1 MRNNLQSHLEYL
13 EKEKKYSPLTVNAY
27 QKDIMS
33 FQIFLNEHHEA
44 CLLEEVNYP
53 LIRSWIVKLSDAKIA
68 ASSINRKMASLKSF
82 YKFLLKTKQID
93 TNPFV
98 KHKSLKT
105 PKQVQIPFSEK
116 EINTLFELHFLET
129 DFDSVRNRLVVELL
143 YATGMRRAELIN
155 LETNAIDFYGNTIKV
170 LGKRNKERI
179 IPLLASTTDVI
190 KLYLTK
196 RKELDNIGAP
206 EKLILSKKGNKIS
219 ETFVYRLINDYFSTI
234 SEKVKRSPHV
244 LRHSFATH
252 LLNNGADLNSVK
264 ELLGHASLS
273 STQIYTHSSLSEL
286 KKVYSNAHPRNK

>member
-1 MRNNLQSHLEYL
+1 
-13 EKEKKYSPLTVNAY
+13 
-27 QKDIMS
+27 
-33 FQIFLNEHHEA
+33 
-44 CLLEEVNYP
+44 
-53 LIRSWIVKLSDAKIA
+53 
-68 ASSINRKMASLKSF
+68 
-82 YKFLLKTKQID
+82 
-93 TNPFV
+93 
-98 KHKSLKT
+98 
-105 PKQVQIPFSEK
+105 
-116 EINTLFELHFLET
+116 
-129 DFDSVRNRLVVELL
+129 LVVELL

-179 IPLLASTTDVI
+179 IPLLASTSDVI

-196 RKELDNIGAP
+196 RKELLSINAP

>member
-27 QKDIMS
+27 QKDILS
-33 FQIFLNEHHEA
+33 FQLFLNKNHEG
-44 CLLEEVNYP
+44 CSLEEVNYP
-53 LIRSWIVKLSDAKIA
+53 LIRSWIVALSDKKIA

-93 TNPFV
+93 SNPFV

-116 EINTLFELHFLET
+116 EMNSLFELHFLEN

-155 LETNAIDFYGNTIKV
+155 LDIKAIDFYGNSIKV

-179 IPLLASTTDVI
+179 IPLLASTSAVI

-196 RKELDNIGAP
+196 RKELPIIHAP